1 VTDALREELEAP
13 VESGFHPPVYPFD
26 RLDDAK
32 AKAEAHEGGI
42 VDLSIGTPFD
52 PPAPS
57 VLSALAGSGAERG
70 YPSSKGGPAF
80 REAAATWIG
89 RRFGIDVPA
98 SAVAVCV
105 GTKEFVAGL
114 PQWLSLRSPGR
125 DTVLYPSLSYPTYE
139 MGAVLARCRA
149 VPVPV
154 RSDGR
159 LDLAAIKEEDAR
171 RGLVLWVNS
180 PSNPTGGVDDL
191 QAAAAWGRRW
201 DVPVFS
207 DECYVEYTWKG
218 PPRTVLEDGLEG
230 VVAVHSLSKRSN
242 MAGLRAGFYAGDPAL
257 VTYLSE
263 VRQHAGFMVP
273 GPVQAAAVAALGD
286 EAHVEVQ
293 RARYL
298 ERLERFA
305 SVLRRLG
312 ASCELPAGGFY
323 LWSEVPDAERE
334 GSAWSFTDHV
344 AEQGGALIAPGDL
357 FGPDGAGHVRVAMVQ
372 PLERLQLV
380 ERRLGLG

>member
-1 VTDALREELEAP
+1 MTDALREELEATTDG
-13 VESGFHPPVYPFD
+13 GFHPPVYPFD

-52 PPAPS
+52 APAPS

-80 REAAATWIG
+80 RAAAAAWIG
-89 RRFGIDVPA
+89 RKFGIEVPV
-98 SAVAVCV
+98 SAVAACV

-149 VPVPV
+149 VPVPE
-154 RSDGR
+154 RAEGG
-159 LDLAAIKEEDAR
+159 LDLAAIREEDAR
-171 RGLVLWVNS
+171 RALVLWVNS
-180 PSNPTGGVDDL
+180 PSNPTGAVDDL
-191 QAAAAWGRRW
+191 EAAAAWGRRMG
-201 DVPVFS
+201 VPVFS
-207 DECYVEYTWKG
+207 DECYVEYTWDG
-218 PPRTVLEDGLEG
+218 SPRTVLEGGLDG

-242 MAGLRAGFYAGDPAL
+242 MAGLRAGFYAGDPEL

-286 EAHVEVQ
+286 DTHVEVQ
-293 RARYL
+293 RARYR
-298 ERLERFA
+298 ERLECFS
-305 SVLRRLG
+305 SVLRGLG
-312 ASCELPAGGFY
+312 APCELPAGGFY
-323 LWSEVPDAERE
+323 LWSEVPDAARE
-334 GSAWSFTDHV
+334 GSAWIFTDRL
-344 AEQGGALIAPGDL
+344 AERGGALIAPGDL
-357 FGPDGAGHVRVAMVQ
+357 FGPGGAGYVRVAMVQ

-380 ERRLGLG
+380 ARRLGLG